1 VAATDRLMAYRQKR
15 GGMPPMDEGA
25 EEEGMPKEKPSDRS
39 VMLTDMEKK
48 ALSGSYQP
56 GEQVTCEVT
65 GRLDGDGKFDIIE
78 IKPSGGPVDANA
90 GMPIRTNPAIAP
102 S

>member
-1 VAATDRLMAYRQKR
+1 MAATDRLKAYRNQR
-15 GGMPPMDEGA
+15 GGMPPMDEEDEA
-25 EEEGMPKEKPSDRS
+25 KPSDRS

-48 ALSGSYQP
+48 SLSGSYQP
-56 GEQVTCEVT
+56 GETVTCEVT
-65 GRLDGDGKFDIIE
+65 GRMDGDGKLDIIE

-90 GMPIRTNPAIAP
+90 GMPVRMNPAIAP